1 MSTDH
6 LLPAETTT
14 LDPTLDRQLIADIRA
29 AGENEDSALS
39 ENTRRSYRTG
49 WAQYA
54 AWCRARYLKQ
64 LALHPEQTV
73 FYAKTVCA

>member
-1 MSTDH
+1 MNDDLIPTGTQS
-6 LLPAETTT
+6 
-14 LDPTLDRQLIADIRA
+14 LDPTLDRQLISDIRA
-29 AGENEDSALS
+29 AGENEEAALS
-39 ENTRRSYRTG
+39 ENTLRSYRTG